1 MYPGFGM
8 DWFLGGSFM
17 FTVEVWGVGG
27 GGGKR
32 DGLIYGQGGL
42 FCFCRSHLT
51 NDESFLHFRWEERD
65 DDNNNDLVGI
75 FAN

>member
-1 MYPGFGM
+1 MIV
-8 DWFLGGSFM
+8 
-17 FTVEVWGVGG
+17 VEEWGVGDG
-27 GGGKR
+27 GER

-51 NDESFLHFRWEERD
+51 NDGSFLHFRWEERD
-65 DDNNNDLVGI
+65 DDNNNDLVGY